1 MKYQGKPFRLSTKMD
16 EPSNIKWENL
26 DMSARERRLRSCVV
40 FFVVVILLAITF
52 LLLLTINMVKPDK
65 VDP

>member
-1 MKYQGKPFRLSTKMD
+1 MIYDGKPFRLTTKMD

-26 DMSARERRLRSCVV
+26 DMSNGERRFRACVV

-52 LLLLTINMVKPDK
+52 LLLLTINVVKPDK
-65 VDP
+65 VNP